1 MARYLFTSIDG
12 GVSTPPYSSLN
23 LGDHVGDNLSAVAH
37 NRSAVANY
45 LSLKKIIFMNQ
56 VHGNEVVEVDSET
69 SGIITADAII
79 TQSKL
84 IGLAVLTADCI
95 PLLVEGE
102 RFIAAVHVG
111 RKGLVSGIIPKVI
124 SELKNRGEAQLR
136 SWIGPAICGDCYEV
150 SLEMYREVIATHPQA
165 ATTEAQH
172 SLNLPRAAQSQ
183 LDALGVSVKNFNIC
197 TVESPHHYSY
207 RQSPT
212 TGRMAGII
220 SL

>member
-23 LGDHVGDNLSAVAH
+23 LGDHVGDELSAVAH
-37 NRSAVANY
+37 NRAALAKY
-45 LSLKKIIFMNQ
+45 LSLKEIIFMNQ
-56 VHGNEVVEVDSET
+56 VHGNEVVEVDSES

-79 TQSKL
+79 TQSKS

-95 PLLVEGE
+95 PLLIEGE
-102 RFIAAVHVG
+102 RYIAAVHVG

-124 SELKNRGEAQLR
+124 SELKNRGEARLR

-150 SLEMYREVIATHPQA
+150 SIEMYREVIAIHPQA
-165 ATTEAQH
+165 ATTDVQH

-183 LDALGVSVKNFNIC
+183 LESLGVAVENFEIC
-197 TVESPHHYSY
+197 SVESPHHYSY